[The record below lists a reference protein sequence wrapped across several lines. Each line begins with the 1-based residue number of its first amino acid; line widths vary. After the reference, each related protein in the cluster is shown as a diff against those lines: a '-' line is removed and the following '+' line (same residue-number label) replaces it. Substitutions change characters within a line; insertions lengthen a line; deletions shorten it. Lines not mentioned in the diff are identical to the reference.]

1 MAWHYRHVS
10 IKGEG
15 GLLRDAASKQSSAIT
30 NANVMISPRLQKT
43 LKYKTLLCYKKRVPL
58 SGAPFYSF
66 PGLLSYPAVKID
78 TKKVTMTPIMMIVF
92 TVSPPLQFFRA
103 ARVWMILLFSLL

>member
-1 MAWHYRHVS
+1 MRS
-10 IKGEG
+10 
-15 GLLRDAASKQSSAIT
+15 
-30 NANVMISPRLQKT
+30 T
-43 LKYKTLLCYKKRVPL
+43 L
-58 SGAPFYSF
+58 FYSF

-103 ARVWMILLFSLL
+103 ARVWMILYFSLL